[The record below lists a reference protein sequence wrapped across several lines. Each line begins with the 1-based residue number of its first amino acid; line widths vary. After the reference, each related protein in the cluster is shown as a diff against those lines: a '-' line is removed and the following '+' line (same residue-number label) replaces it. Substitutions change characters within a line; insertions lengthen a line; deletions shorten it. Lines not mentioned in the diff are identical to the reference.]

1 MKKSVKRD
9 WRSNFS
15 SKTPKIVREN
25 NLRIY
30 KNLKK
35 TDPVMAE
42 IFLKKYLS

>member
-9 WRSNFS
+9 WRANFS
-15 SKTPKIVREN
+15 AKTAEIVREN

-42 IFLKKYLS
+42 IFRKKYLS

>member
-9 WRSNFS
+9 WRANFS
-15 SKTPKIVREN
+15 AKTAEIVREN

-35 TDPVMAE
+35 TDPEKAKL
-42 IFLKKYLS
+42 FLKKYLS

>member
-1 MKKSVKRD
+1 MKKSVKRS
-9 WRSNFS
+9 WRADFS

-35 TDPVMAE
+35 TDPIKAE
-42 IFLKKYLS
+42 NFRQKYLS